1 MIVSIFFKRIF
12 FCIYLPV
19 VSYWRTITCLHW
31 SVNIEKPYLYLKNYE
46 MWRVKR
52 IIKHGTFYERIKF
65 ITIVIILL
73 QAIAIALTIIVD
85 MKLPVGT
92 LCLMIVVFSKILKYS
107 ENIWHLVLIGCNIVL
122 AKKKMQQQL
131 SNQSSWEWVLKIN
144 NEKYVYY
151 KKLNSSFS
159 KSNQA
164 PSKKFQIPLA

>member
-31 SVNIEKPYLYLKNYE
+31 SVKIEKPYLYLKNYE
-46 MWRVKR
+46 MLKSEKNNQARNFLWKNKIYNNSNHTFASYSYSFDNNSRHEAPSWDIMSYDCCVQQNTQVLWEYMTFGLNWMQY
-52 IIKHGTFYERIKF
+52 GTC
-65 ITIVIILL
+65 
-73 QAIAIALTIIVD
+73 Q
-85 MKLPVGT
+85 
-92 LCLMIVVFSKILKYS
+92 
-107 ENIWHLVLIGCNIVL
+107 
-122 AKKKMQQQL
+122 KKMQQQL
-131 SNQSSWEWVLKIN
+131 SNQSSREWVLKIN

>member
-31 SVNIEKPYLYLKNYE
+31 SVKIEKPYLYLKKSEKNNQA
-46 MWRVKR
+46 RN
-52 IIKHGTFYERIKF
+52 FYERIKF

-73 QAIAIALTIIVD
+73 PAIAIALTIIVD
-85 MKLPVGT
+85 MKLPLGT

-122 AKKKMQQQL
+122 AKKKCN
-131 SNQSSWEWVLKIN
+131 SNYQINHHENESLKLIMKN
-144 NEKYVYY
+144 MCII
-151 KKLNSSFS
+151 
-159 KSNQA
+159 KS
-164 PSKKFQIPLA
+164 

>member
-31 SVNIEKPYLYLKNYE
+31 SVKIEKPYLYLKNYE

-73 QAIAIALTIIVD
+73 PAIAIALTIIVD
-85 MKLPVGT
+85 RDIMSYDCCVQQNT
-92 LCLMIVVFSKILKYS
+92 Q
-107 ENIWHLVLIGCNIVL
+107 VLWEYMTFGLNWMQYCTCQ
-122 AKKKMQQQL
+122 KKMQQQL
-131 SNQSSWEWVLKIN
+131 SNQSSREWVLKIN

>member
-19 VSYWRTITCLHW
+19 VSYWRTTTCLHW
-31 SVNIEKPYLYLKNYE
+31 SVKIEKPYLYLKNYE

-73 QAIAIALTIIVD
+73 PAIAIALTIIVD

-122 AKKKMQQQL
+122 AKKKCN
-131 SNQSSWEWVLKIN
+131 SNYQINHHENESLKLIMKN
-144 NEKYVYY
+144 MCII
-151 KKLNSSFS
+151 
-159 KSNQA
+159 KS
-164 PSKKFQIPLA
+164 

>member
-52 IIKHGTFYERIKF
+52 IIKYGTFYERIKF

-73 QAIAIALTIIVD
+73 PAIAIALTIIVD
-85 MKLPVGT
+85 MKLPLGT

>member
-1 MIVSIFFKRIF
+1 MIVSISFKRIF

-31 SVNIEKPYLYLKNYE
+31 SVKIEKPYLYLKNYE

-73 QAIAIALTIIVD
+73 PAIAIALTIIVD
-85 MKLPVGT
+85 MKLPLGT
-92 LCLMIVVFSKILKYS
+92 LCLMIVVQQ
-107 ENIWHLVLIGCNIVL
+107 NTQVLWEYMTFGLNWMQYCTCQ
-122 AKKKMQQQL
+122 KKMQQQL

-144 NEKYVYY
+144 NEKYVHY